1 MRNPI
6 RRYGLWGTA
15 LTLAIALALVAAG
28 VGESDSSPGGTP
40 PTALG
45 AAEGELDLL
54 AGPGYVESGQN
65 DPGADWVT
73 SFERRTGCDVT
84 VRVAN
89 SSDEMA
95 ALMGTDRYDGVL
107 APGDAVPRLIAAGDV
122 APLNTALIPH
132 QRDVV
137 PALRPLPLASADGRS
152 YGIAQGRGANLL
164 MWRRDRLGPTPP
176 TSWDVVFDTAT
187 VTPDSG
193 QVTAPDSP
201 LTIADAAL
209 YLRAHRPSLRIDD
222 VFELDDRQF
231 GAAVDLL
238 DRQRRA
244 VGRYWSDP
252 TQLESAFALGRA
264 VVGASSQG
272 VADALSGYGL
282 RVSATLPVEGATGWV
297 SVWMVSSRAHHLG
310 CMYRWIDHALSPE
323 VNAEIARYVGEAPAS
338 ERACAEPA
346 MERHC
351 VVYHAA
357 DEAFFGRVRY
367 ATTPRRDCGDR
378 RGRKCADL
386 DDWTRAWAQ
395 LRRAH
400 RLDGVR

>member
-6 RRYGLWGTA
+6 RRYGSWGAA
-15 LTLAIALALVAAG
+15 LTLAIALALALAG
-28 VGESDSSPGGTP
+28 VGQSDSSPGTP
-40 PTALG
+40 PIALG
-45 AAEGELDLL
+45 APEGELDIL

-73 SFERRTGCDVT
+73 AFERRTGCDVT

-89 SSDEMA
+89 SSDEMV

-107 APGDAVPRLIAAGDV
+107 APGDAATRLIAAGDV

-132 QRDVV
+132 RRDVI
-137 PALRPLPLASADGRS
+137 PALRELPLTSADGRS
-152 YGIAQGRGANLL
+152 YGVAQGRGANLL
-164 MWRRDRLGPTPP
+164 MWRRGRLGALPP
-176 TSWDVVFDTAT
+176 TSWDAVFDVAK
-187 VTPDSG
+187 VTPYSG
-193 QVTAPDSP
+193 RVTAPDSP
-201 LTIADAAL
+201 LALADAAL
-209 YLRAHRPSLRIDD
+209 YLRVHRPSLLIDD

-264 VVGASSQG
+264 VVGRSTQG
-272 VADALSGYGL
+272 IADALIAYGL
-282 RVSATLPVEGATGWV
+282 RVAAILPAEGATGWV
-297 SVWMVSSRAHHLG
+297 SMWMVSSRAHHPT

-323 VNAEIARYVGEAPAS
+323 VNAAIARYVGEAPAS
-338 ERACAEPA
+338 AHACAVPGMARYCE
-346 MERHC
+346 
-351 VVYHAA
+351 VYHAA
-357 DEAFFGRVRY
+357 DEAFYDQVRY
-367 ATTPRRDCGDR
+367 ATAPRRDCGDR

-386 DDWTRAWAQ
+386 DDWTRAWSQ
-395 LRRAH
+395 IRQAH
-400 RLDGVR
+400 RLDRVR